1 MQKSLEHL
9 IWLVDYCLGNSQID
23 LILTESGYD
32 WLPKGNPWDGQYA
45 NLIDGEGLR
54 AAWHASDEPKA
65 GDLAEWVMENTR
77 EWVISAIDAEQE
89 SHDLTGERLAFFEVI
104 LKNL

>member
-1 MQKSLEHL
+1 MKDKKHL
-9 IWLVDYCLGNSQID
+9 AWLVDCCLHNCQID

-32 WLPKGNPWDGQYA
+32 WLPKGNPWQGQYI

-54 AAWHASDEPKA
+54 AAWHASGEPKA
-65 GDLAEWVMENTR
+65 EELAEWVMENTR

-89 SHDLTGERLAFFEVI
+89 SHDLTGERLSFFEAI